1 MAPTAF
7 NRQLFYIKGK
17 GNTVTIEYK
26 AGEFQGIDTGL
37 VKYHFEAAAGK
48 ENFEWA

>member
-37 VKYHFEAAAGK
+37 VKYHFEKAAGK
-48 ENFEWA
+48 ENFNWE